1 MVLAPFAVSQYDEL
15 RAGVGHHR
23 CVDITG
29 VRAFGAGMAILCTDS
44 DLLGFLM
51 NRVNQSVRWRD
62 GNLDLHVALGRTI
75 DGARFRKHGA
85 RAVHFPVSNDVGPF
99 GHGYVLQIV

>member
-1 MVLAPFAVSQYDEL
+1 MGRIDLTPWLDVPPEQRDPLSFAVSL
-15 RAGVGHHR
+15 RDRSTLAMVAEALRH
-23 CVDITG
+23 
-29 VRAFGAGMAILCTDS
+29 
-44 DLLGFLM
+44 
-51 NRVNQSVRWRD
+51 
-62 GNLDLHVALGRTI
+62 GNLALHVALGRTI